1 MSLSTAFQFLTAL
14 YHITSLQLAESSGAY
29 NVKTLQGSCKTTGL
43 VIKVN
48 RSPITVT
55 WRHQAVCHDSPDL
68 ISHQWYK
75 LGFRQKS
82 CEYLYDCVCIPGKE
96 TESLKRVVMQDIS
109 KYPVHTQLFWH
120 GNGENK
126 KSIKNDCVSYHFFV
140 MLFNLEIIEIIG
152 NMSRELW
159 ELKWIS
165 QTYWVN
171 CFHTRTSE
179 R

>member
-1 MSLSTAFQFLTAL
+1 
-14 YHITSLQLAESSGAY
+14 
-29 NVKTLQGSCKTTGL
+29 
-43 VIKVN
+43 
-48 RSPITVT
+48 
-55 WRHQAVCHDSPDL
+55 
-68 ISHQWYK
+68 
-75 LGFRQKS
+75 
-82 CEYLYDCVCIPGKE
+82 
-96 TESLKRVVMQDIS
+96 
-109 KYPVHTQLFWH
+109 
-120 GNGENK
+120 
-126 KSIKNDCVSYHFFV
+126 